1 VCGAWLRSN
10 KLSQLWVFAFGEGRT
25 NESLERPTSETR
37 ARSSLSILT
46 HSLKLEGDSVL
57 YGFEN
62 YASVTPPVL
71 CCDRWLHSFE
81 AFVKDMGKRP
91 FGTTLGRYLDA
102 GNYEPGNVAWMSMME
117 QSAERS
123 GKKAYLR
130 LHKIHLKTKMPTG
143 QLALNHR
150 AVMQSL
156 RHEAWRLGKGTDG
169 MKQHAIATLFLN
181 KLPDRNRRMDFF
193 KAHDEVRR
201 LAEEAESQVP
211 AVSPEQ

>member
-1 VCGAWLRSN
+1 
-10 KLSQLWVFAFGEGRT
+10 
-25 NESLERPTSETR
+25 
-37 ARSSLSILT
+37 
-46 HSLKLEGDSVL
+46 
-57 YGFEN
+57 
-62 YASVTPPVL
+62 
-71 CCDRWLHSFE
+71 
-81 AFVKDMGKRP
+81 
-91 FGTTLGRYLDA
+91 
-102 GNYEPGNVAWMSMME
+102 MSKME

-130 LHKIHLKTKMPTG
+130 LHKIHLKTKMPIREAA
-143 QLALNHR
+143 QLALNIQQEEDLKVIAASFHR
-150 AVMQSL
+150 VVMQSL
-156 RHEAWRLGKGTDG
+156 RHEAWRLGKGTDW